1 MSIAMRWALFVM
13 WLRRTFRPQAVVYVA
28 PGYSGYGGATITRRT
43 DGANAKWIACCTR
56 GPDGFFGFSAFKD
69 GVNVPLSPRVSG
81 RGSIDDDGW
90 WVAWEGSTKHEGQ
103 LPGWTPKANGGYTVA
118 INASV
123 RIFVDKDGFD
133 GKQSVSLAAFGIPPC
148 TAVNIRLSLD
158 ADAGRVFRCGPPTDD
173 PNLQTSA
180 MLTVTGLGP
189 TARAYESGVV
199 SVTPSRTLLVMTENG
214 PISAGFVDVTGWWA

>member
-1 MSIAMRWALFVM
+1 MSIAMRWALLVR
-13 WLRRTFRPQAVVYVA
+13 WLRGLFAPQSVL
-28 PGYSGYGGATITRRT
+28 YSGATITRRR
-43 DGANAKWIACCTR
+43 DGAGAEWIAACAREQSTDR
-56 GPDGFFGFSAFKD
+56 FGFFAFKN
-69 GVNVPLSPRVSG
+69 GQNVPLSPWCSG
-81 RGSIDDDGW
+81 RGTIHDDGYW
-90 WVAWEGSTKHEGQ
+90 IAWNGNTKYQGT

-133 GKQSVSLAAFGIPPC
+133 GKQSVSLAAYGIPPC
-148 TAVNIRLSLD
+148 SAVNIRLSLD

-199 SVTPSRTLLVMTENG
+199 SVTSSRTLLVMTENG
-214 PISAGFVDVTGWWA
+214 PIAAGFVDITGWWA